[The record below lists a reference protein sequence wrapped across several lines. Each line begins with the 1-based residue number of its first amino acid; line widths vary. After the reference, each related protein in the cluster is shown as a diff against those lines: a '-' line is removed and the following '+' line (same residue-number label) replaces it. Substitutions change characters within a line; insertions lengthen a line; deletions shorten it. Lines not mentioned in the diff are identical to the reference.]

1 MGFWIAPTNYQ
12 ARWPPF
18 GILNADRKNAHTP
31 SAFNL
36 KISKSLKNY
45 LFYFVFVFFR
55 FRVLGCFFFSFSTAE
70 RIRKPARLTS
80 TRSGHSNDVTREY
93 NITTLP
99 KSSSS
104 SSSSLSD
111 PSLSVVVLLSFYNFR
126 AYKYIMY
133 KDVACDI
140 LFS

>member
-1 MGFWIAPTNYQ
+1 MTPFWYFKC
-12 ARWPPF
+12 WPKKRTHAISVQLEDF
-18 GILNADRKNAHTP
+18 KVIEKLFIL
-31 SAFNL
+31 FC
-36 KISKSLKNY
+36 
-45 LFYFVFVFFR
+45 FCFFR